1 MGQMKLFYL
10 ISSALFIVLQYSIF
24 LSDNSLFS
32 YIDYNEQLVSKQIK
46 INFLETKNKKLK
58 NEITQ
63 LTNNTH
69 ALETFARENYGYIK
83 NEEIFV
89 QILKNHG
96 KNN

>member
-46 INFLETKNKKLK
+46 IDLLETKNKKLK
-58 NEITQ
+58 NEITK
-63 LTNNTH
+63 LTNNTD

>member
-1 MGQMKLFYL
+1 MKLFYL

-46 INFLETKNKKLK
+46 IDLLETKNKKLK

-69 ALETFARENYGYIK
+69 ALETFAREKYGYIK

>member
-1 MGQMKLFYL
+1 MKLFYL

-32 YIDYNEQLVSKQIK
+32 YLDYNEQLVSKQIK
-46 INFLETKNKKLK
+46 IDMLETKNKKLK
-58 NEITQ
+58 NEITK
-63 LTNNTH
+63 LTNNTD